1 MKVSEKELALTEIDR
16 TYWDRGLV
24 LAGMD
29 EVGRGPLAGPVVVGC
44 VVMPPEPL
52 LPYINDSK
60 KLSEKRREALYEQ
73 IMETSLAHAT
83 AWVGP
88 EVIDEINILEATKR
102 GFAEAFSKIVLDV
115 TDVLIDALRGL
126 DIPAR
131 QHPLIHGDALSYSI
145 GAASILAKVARDRYM
160 IEQDALY
167 PQYGFARN
175 KGYGTAEHIAALK
188 EYGPCPI
195 HRRSFIGRLVSLLPR
210 LPHTGAQLPL
220 RSLRDRHRGPGAAVG
235 HPRLCRSEDPLQY
248 GLRSPSGR
256 RHRPEA
262 ALSHPCRPGV
272 FEAAPHPRR
281 PHPLRRG
288 GGLHKPPPHHPSPRC
303 VLRKARSPQPVTG
316 LCFLSLSRT
325 L

>member
-1 MKVSEKELALTEIDR
+1 MKITDKELQRLQKLTELDK
-16 TYWDRGLV
+16 TYWDQGLV

-73 IMETSLAHAT
+73 IQATALACAT

-88 EVIDEINILEATKR
+88 EIIDEINILGATKR
-102 GFAEAFSKIVLDV
+102 GFVQAFAGIGIPV
-115 TDVLIDALRGL
+115 TDVLIDALRNL

-188 EYGPCPI
+188 QYGPCPI
-195 HRRSFIGRLVSLLPR
+195 HRRSFIGHFVP
-210 LPHTGAQLPL
+210 
-220 RSLRDRHRGPGAAVG
+220 
-235 HPRLCRSEDPLQY
+235 
-248 GLRSPSGR
+248 
-256 RHRPEA
+256 
-262 ALSHPCRPGV
+262 
-272 FEAAPHPRR
+272 
-281 PHPLRRG
+281 
-288 GGLHKPPPHHPSPRC
+288 
-303 VLRKARSPQPVTG
+303 
-316 LCFLSLSRT
+316 
-325 L
+325 

>member
-1 MKVSEKELALTEIDR
+1 MPLFLFGEKEKAAQKEKLIWDNGYVRSMKITDKELQRLQKLTELDK
-16 TYWDRGLV
+16 TYWDQGLV

-73 IMETSLAHAT
+73 IQATALACAT

-88 EVIDEINILEATKR
+88 EIIDEINILEATKR
-102 GFAEAFSKIVLDV
+102 GFVQAFAGIGIPV
-115 TDVLIDALRGL
+115 TDVLIDALRNL

-195 HRRSFIGRLVSLLPR
+195 HRRSFIGHFVP
-210 LPHTGAQLPL
+210 
-220 RSLRDRHRGPGAAVG
+220 
-235 HPRLCRSEDPLQY
+235 
-248 GLRSPSGR
+248 
-256 RHRPEA
+256 
-262 ALSHPCRPGV
+262 
-272 FEAAPHPRR
+272 
-281 PHPLRRG
+281 
-288 GGLHKPPPHHPSPRC
+288 
-303 VLRKARSPQPVTG
+303 
-316 LCFLSLSRT
+316 
-325 L
+325 

>member
-1 MKVSEKELALTEIDR
+1 
-16 TYWDRGLV
+16 
-24 LAGMD
+24 MD

-52 LPYINDSK
+52 LPYVNDSK
-60 KLSEKRREALYEQ
+60 KLSEKRREVLYEQ
-73 IMETSLAHAT
+73 ILTTSLAHST

-102 GFAEAFSKIVLDV
+102 GFAEAFSKIGLPV

-131 QHPLIHGDALSYSI
+131 QHPLIHGDALTYSI

-175 KGYGTAEHIAALK
+175 KGYGTAEHIAALR

-195 HRRSFIGRLVSLLPR
+195 HRRSFIGHFVP
-210 LPHTGAQLPL
+210 
-220 RSLRDRHRGPGAAVG
+220 
-235 HPRLCRSEDPLQY
+235 
-248 GLRSPSGR
+248 
-256 RHRPEA
+256 
-262 ALSHPCRPGV
+262 
-272 FEAAPHPRR
+272 
-281 PHPLRRG
+281 
-288 GGLHKPPPHHPSPRC
+288 
-303 VLRKARSPQPVTG
+303 
-316 LCFLSLSRT
+316 
-325 L
+325 